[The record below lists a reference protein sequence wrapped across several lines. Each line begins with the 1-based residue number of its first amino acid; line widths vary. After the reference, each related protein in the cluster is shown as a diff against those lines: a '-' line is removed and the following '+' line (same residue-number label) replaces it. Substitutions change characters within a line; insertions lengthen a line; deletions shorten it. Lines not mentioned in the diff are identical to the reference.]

1 MRHLALPAFFVL
13 LAAPAG
19 AQVALDTSFTYQG
32 RLTDA
37 SGPVS
42 GAVDMQFR
50 LYDEASGDNP
60 ALGTQTIAAVAVT
73 NGLFTVALDF
83 GGTAFNG
90 DRRWLGISVNGDPE
104 LTPRVPLTA
113 APYALF
119 ALRSADAARLGGQ
132 LPAGFAPAS
141 HDHDPRYVN
150 VSGDTMTGDLT
161 LGAGLQATTGVR
173 VGAAPPPPPT
183 VAASLTLPNT
193 IGGPT
198 APGIKWS
205 DGTFA
210 NTASLALDGLGPNG
224 LSYQGTATF
233 PCLIVRAATSDGTS
247 GTAMARMC
255 ADGSIVGTTKSFEE
269 AHPTRPGQ
277 RIVYAALEGPEVALY
292 ARGTGTIG
300 RRPVTIELPEHF
312 SVLATADTVTALL
325 APVGPCPGG
334 LYLAE
339 RDARRLVVARSKATA
354 GTCRFDYL
362 TVAVRAR
369 HRDFAPVRDGAP

>member
-1 MRHLALPAFFVL
+1 MRHLVLPAVFVL
-13 LAAPAG
+13 LAAPAP

-32 RLTDA
+32 RLTDG

-119 ALRSADAARLGGQ
+119 ALRSADAALLGGQ
-132 LPAGFAPAS
+132 PPAGFAPAS
-141 HDHDPRYVN
+141 HGHDSSYVN
-150 VSGDTMTGDLT
+150 VTGDTMTGDLT
-161 LGAGLQATTGVR
+161 LAAGLQATTGVR
-173 VGAAPPPPPT
+173 VGAVTPPPFA
-183 VAASLTLPNT
+183 VAASLMLPHT
-193 IGGPT
+193 QGGPT

-205 DGTFA
+205 DGF
-210 NTASLALDGLGPNG
+210 NTASLALDGNGPNG
-224 LSYQGTATF
+224 LSYQGSASHS
-233 PCLIVRAATSDGTS
+233 CLIVRAVTSDGTS

-255 ADGSIVGTTKSFEE
+255 ADGSITGSVKNFEE

-292 ARGTGTIG
+292 ARGSGTIG
-300 RRPVTIELPEHF
+300 RRPVTIDLPEHF
-312 SVLATADTVTALL
+312 SVLAAADTVTALVT
-325 APVGPCPGG
+325 PVGPCAGG
-334 LYLAE
+334 LHLAE
-339 RDARRLVVARSKATA
+339 RDARRLVVARSKAAA